1 MPGLDYNE
9 DYLQTENKIKSL
21 ETYNQVKEAEKQ
33 ILSQQQSSM
42 EMDAA
47 QTSTPL
53 SQIQNESKRF
63 QRQVKTQLDR
73 LLDLNQ
79 LLPENRVSGYTNVQ
93 TVKLVKKQFCGTLL
107 NIIQFLDFQIL

>member
-21 ETYNQVKEAEKQ
+21 ETYNQVKESENQ

-79 LLPENRVSGYTNVQ
+79 LLPENNYIFLNFKEILLRN
-93 TVKLVKKQFCGTLL
+93 KNKKTIFTA
-107 NIIQFLDFQIL
+107 

>member
-1 MPGLDYNE
+1 
-9 DYLQTENKIKSL
+9 
-21 ETYNQVKEAEKQ
+21 
-33 ILSQQQSSM
+33 
-42 EMDAA
+42 
-47 QTSTPL
+47 STPL

-93 TVKLVKKQFCGTLL
+93 TVKLVKKQFTEALTQIQSEIPQ
-107 NIIQFLDFQIL
+107 IILDEMLKQLGCSQQQTYDISVFATGIYIPVESI

>member
-21 ETYNQVKEAEKQ
+21 ETYNQVKESENQ

-79 LLPENRVSGYTNVQ
+79 LLPSLPNFPFKMQS
-93 TVKLVKKQFCGTLL
+93 TVACF
-107 NIIQFLDFQIL
+107 ILSLRCPSTICFFHFK